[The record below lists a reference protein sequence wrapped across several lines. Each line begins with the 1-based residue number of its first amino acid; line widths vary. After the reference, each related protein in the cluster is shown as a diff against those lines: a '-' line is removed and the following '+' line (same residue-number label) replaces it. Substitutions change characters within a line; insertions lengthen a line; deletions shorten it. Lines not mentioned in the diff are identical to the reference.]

1 MPIKGISTLY
11 RPARQG
17 KIHLG
22 VKNVKKKSDGTE
34 TSYPSEVDYFVMKDA
49 PWLIP
54 FYGPDPVDPKNPD
67 GVHLSINVTL
77 PSARLD
83 RENFAQYLEKVFP
96 QYLKRYKKS
105 GLMCKGDGVLANAVT
120 PEGLKEI
127 ECPCAFLDSGEC
139 KRMANLRVRI
149 QEMPSF
155 NPIQIDTSS
164 FNSILNINSFI
175 RDLVE
180 HCIVYGLDVSDVK
193 LVLRRQETTTQR
205 LEKGESK
212 TSKHHVMVLD
222 LDPRFYKNL
231 DDVRVRALPQSQS
244 KPIALPP
251 ATHPDV
257 EEFYPEEKDEA
268 VVRDRIAMATNA
280 IKDGK
285 AGLDA
290 MKEAAAKVG
299 ISIGEKVPETVP
311 VPLTPD
317 QRLAKAV
324 EDFKAVKGIL
334 SSAERVRISKLTT
347 ADAKNN
353 AAKYFENR
361 TADLQKQKKLA
372 M

>member
-54 FYGPDPVDPKNPD
+54 FYGDKPTEL
-67 GVHLSINVTL
+67 HVTL

-83 RENFAQYLEKVFP
+83 REDFAQYLEKVFP

-120 PEGLKEI
+120 PEGIKEI
-127 ECPCAFLDSGEC
+127 ECPCSFLDSGEC
-139 KRMANLRVRI
+139 KRIANLRVRI

-155 NPIQIDTSS
+155 NPIQIDTTS

-180 HCIVYGLDVSDVK
+180 HCLVYGLDVSDVK

-222 LDPRFYKNL
+222 LDPRFYKSL
-231 DDVRVRALPQSQS
+231 DDVRRRALPQSQA
-244 KPIALPP
+244 KPLELPP
-251 ATHPDV
+251 PTHPDV
-257 EEFYPEEKDEA
+257 EEFYPIKEDA
-268 VVRDRIAMATNA
+268 PAYLDPIGVANNA

-299 ISIGEKVPETVP
+299 ISISEKVQETP
-311 VPLTPD
+311 SKPLTPD
-317 QRLAKAV
+317 ERLAKAV
-324 EDFKAVKGIL
+324 EDFKAAHGVL
-334 SSAERVRISKLTT
+334 SSAEKVRLTKLTKSET
-347 ADAKNN
+347 KNN
-353 AAKYFENR
+353 AAQYFENR
-361 TADLQKQKKLA
+361 TADLKKIKSLPF
-372 M
+372 